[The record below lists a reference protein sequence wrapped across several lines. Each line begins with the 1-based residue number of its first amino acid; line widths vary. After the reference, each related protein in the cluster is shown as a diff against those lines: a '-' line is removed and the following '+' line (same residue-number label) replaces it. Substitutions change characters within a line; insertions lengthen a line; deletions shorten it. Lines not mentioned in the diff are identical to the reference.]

1 MPKLLIYIV
10 IILPAVFVG
19 LGLFLYLFQEYL
31 IFNPEKLSDKFKFKF
46 ELDFEEKSYPTE
58 DGEILS
64 AVLFKSKKP
73 KGVVFYN
80 HGHSGSIESWGI
92 RAADFTA
99 ENYDVFM
106 YDYRGFG
113 KSTGKIKNEKMMY
126 SDALM
131 LYKQLL
137 YDYKERDVIIYG
149 ISLGTG
155 VATKLAHENQPA
167 KLILETPY
175 FNFYDVA
182 KFHYPY
188 LPNSILLHYQFR
200 VDRLLPEVKV
210 PTYIFH
216 GTEDE
221 MVPYHSSE
229 RLHELADHVVLY
241 TIKDGSHND
250 LNTFDYYHDCLKKI
264 LSQ

>member
-1 MPKLLIYIV
+1 MPKVLIYIV
-10 IILPAVFVG
+10 IILPAIFVG

-31 IFNPEKLSDKFKFKF
+31 IFNPDKLSDKFKFKF
-46 ELDFEEKSYPTE
+46 GVDFEEKNFNTE
-58 DGEILS
+58 DGETINT
-64 AVLFKSKKP
+64 VLFKSENP
-73 KGVVFYN
+73 KGVIFYN
-80 HGHSGSIESWGI
+80 HGHSGSIESWGV
-92 RAADFTA
+92 RAIDFTA
-99 ENYDVFM
+99 EGYDVFM

-113 KSTGKIKNEKMMY
+113 KSSGQIKNEKMMY
-126 SDALM
+126 NDALM
-131 LYKQLL
+131 LYKNLL
-137 YDYKERDVIIYG
+137 YDYKERDVIVYG

-155 VATKLAHENQPA
+155 VATKLAHENHPR
-167 KLILETPY
+167 KLVLETPY

-200 VDRLLPEVKV
+200 VDKLLPDVKI

-221 MVPYHSSE
+221 MVPYNSSE
-229 RLHELADHVVLY
+229 RLVELANDVVLY

-250 LNTFDYYHDCLKKI
+250 LNTFHYYHDCLKEI
-264 LSQ
+264 LV